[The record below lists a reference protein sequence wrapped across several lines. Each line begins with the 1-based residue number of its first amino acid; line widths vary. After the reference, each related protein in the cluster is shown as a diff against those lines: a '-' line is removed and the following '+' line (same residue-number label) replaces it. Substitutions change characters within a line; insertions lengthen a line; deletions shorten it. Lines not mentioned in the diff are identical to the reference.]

1 MSFRLRIAFAVL
13 WLFCSCALQA
23 QIGFSMPF
31 INAAAPASNKSI
43 TIKVTNFDSIVSM
56 QYVIR
61 WNPAVLQYI
70 TIDNFTLP
78 ALEIL
83 DFNVQHALDSGYV
96 RLLWEG
102 PNSFPGVTAPDGTTI
117 FRMRFTIIGPDTS
130 STPVKFTEITNT
142 FPSID
147 FEVVKVSGTGPNGV
161 TTAYDEHDCAI
172 TNGFVAVG
180 FTVAAGEPS
189 DEDALALSVAPNPVQ
204 DGTKAT
210 FYLNEASDVQAIIT
224 DATGRIVYQKNLQ
237 KLPPG
242 ENAIDIDKAVF
253 QAKGAYFLT
262 IRTGSQQS
270 VRPLICY

>member
-13 WLFCSCALQA
+13 WLLCSCALKA

-31 INAAAPASNKSI
+31 INAAAPGSTKNI

-61 WNPAVLQYI
+61 WNPAVLKYS

-78 ALEIL
+78 ALDIL

-117 FRMRFTIIGPDTS
+117 FRLRFMVIGPDTS

-147 FEVVKVSGTGPNGV
+147 FEVVKVSGNGPNG
-161 TTAYDEHDCAI
+161 TITAFDEHDC
-172 TNGFVAVG
+172 TLVNGFVAVG
-180 FTVAAGEPS
+180 FTVAAGEPAA
-189 DEDALALSVAPNPVQ
+189 DDALELSISPNPFR
-204 DGTKAT
+204 DGARAA
-210 FYLNEASDVQAIIT
+210 FYLREASDVQAVIT
-224 DATGRIVYQKNLQ
+224 DAAGRVVYKNDMQ
-237 KLPPG
+237 NLPSG
-242 ENAIDIDKAVF
+242 TNSIDIDKAVF
-253 QAKGAYFLT
+253 QSKGAYFLT

-270 VRPLICY
+270 IRPMLCY